1 MSPTTAALCASL
13 PFFLDNALDLEVT
26 SFDGLLCVVPS
37 TTGVRETN
45 CNLNARND
53 SAGEQA
59 ADSAGS
65 EQEAHSERGGNDED
79 AWSNHLLK
87 RSLS

>member
-1 MSPTTAALCASL
+1 MCIAAL
-13 PFFLDNALDLEVT
+13 FLDNTFDLEVT
-26 SFDGLLCVVPS
+26 SFDGLLRVVPS
-37 TTGVRETN
+37 TTGVRETDG
-45 CNLNARND
+45 NLNARND
-53 SAGEQA
+53 GAGKQA

-65 EQEAHSERGGNDED
+65 EQETHSEWGSDDED